1 MANLKSFFYE
11 KFYVEIIVASIL
23 FIYAMST
30 DNMITVII
38 GLLYFIIF
46 FEIVRVISDFLQR
59 KRIKIRILIDTIIIL
74 TLREFIINVVK
85 INNEKFSGI
94 SEIFANSVNSHIII
108 FSGVL
113 VFLFFLRWLSVVTSP
128 DVKG

>member
-113 VFLFFLRWLSVVTSP
+113 VFLFVLRWLSVVTSP

>member
-1 MANLKSFFYE
+1 MANLKSFFYD
-11 KFYVEIIVASIL
+11 KFYIEIIVASIL

-85 INNEKFSGI
+85 INNENFSGI

-113 VFLFFLRWLSVVTSP
+113 VFLFVLRWLSVVTSP

>member
-11 KFYVEIIVASIL
+11 KFYIEIIVASIL

-46 FEIVRVISDFLQR
+46 FEIVRVISDFLQK

-113 VFLFFLRWLSVVTSP
+113 VFLFVLRWLSVVTSP